1 MGSASSAGT
10 SPCMR
15 HIQVV
20 TSLPN
25 RARLLG
31 VSIVA
36 GLAIAPV
43 GIAMAAPGGAP
54 GAAQGNE
61 GNAAARPGNGN
72 GGGNPVTTPPGRP
85 TTPGPP
91 ALPGAGTG
99 GGGNSGGGNGG
110 VGNGGGGNGAG
121 AAPGAVPKGVPTAG
135 LAVGRGTVQVRAY
148 VDLGDIGNARA
159 HQRVI
164 PALLDQVAAEGLGSV
179 VLRPLV
185 MGRDANSVEAAGA
198 LIAAARQDRAW
209 FVAGYLVTARIEGVG
224 DWITPSTLRS
234 IGRSVGG
241 LAVARFVRDA
251 TSRSVYPQLNAIRR
265 EARAAKVTVTP
276 AFVVKGP
283 RGTRVVRNP
292 AQASGVL
299 SAIGEVR

>member
-1 MGSASSAGT
+1 
-10 SPCMR
+10 MR

-91 ALPGAGTG
+91 ALPGAG
-99 GGGNSGGGNGG
+99 NSGGNGVG
-110 VGNGGGGNGAG
+110 GNGGGGNGGGGNGGGGNGGGNGGG

-148 VDLGDIGNARA
+148 VDLGDMGDAQA

-164 PALLDQVAAEGLGSV
+164 PALLDQVAADGLGSV

>member
-1 MGSASSAGT
+1 MA
-10 SPCMR
+10 
-15 HIQVV
+15 
-20 TSLPN
+20 LPN

-54 GAAQGNE
+54 GAPQGNE

-85 TTPGPP
+85 TTPGAP
-91 ALPGAGTG
+91 ARP
-99 GGGNSGGGNGG
+99 
-110 VGNGGGGNGAG
+110 GGGNGAG
-121 AAPGAVPKGVPTAG
+121 SAAGAVPKGVPTAG
-135 LAVGRGTVQVRAY
+135 LAVGRGPVQVRAY
-148 VDLGDIGNARA
+148 VDLGDMGDAQA

-164 PALLDQVAAEGLGSV
+164 PALLDQLAAGGLGSV

>member
-1 MGSASSAGT
+1 
-10 SPCMR
+10 MR
-15 HIQVV
+15 HIRVV

-25 RARLLG
+25 RARLVG

-54 GAAQGNE
+54 GASQGNE
-61 GNAAARPGNGN
+61 GSAAARPGNGN
-72 GGGNPVTTPPGRP
+72 GGGSPVTTPPGRP

-91 ALPGAGTG
+91 ALPGG
-99 GGGNSGGGNGG
+99 
-110 VGNGGGGNGAG
+110 GNGGGGNGAG
-121 AAPGAVPKGVPTAG
+121 AGEPAGAVPKGVPTAG

-148 VDLGDIGNARA
+148 VDLGDMGDARA

-224 DWITPSTLRS
+224 DWITPATLRS
-234 IGRSVGG
+234 IGRSVSG
-241 LAVARFVRDA
+241 LAVGRFVRDA

-265 EARAAKVTVTP
+265 EARAANVTVTP

-292 AQASGVL
+292 VQASGVL
-299 SAIGEVR
+299 SAIGAVR